1 MSNKDNGV
9 IQFTCEHCEISLT
22 VDESLAGVSGP
33 CPSCGKPTK
42 SPDQKLRAGLRSDL
56 RDERPRQEPARGPV
70 DQGGGRGR
78 EFPGERPKKTARR
91 VVSEARQEREEV
103 AAVIR
108 LLGLGLILLL
118 LVLLAVYFGYQA
130 FGS

>member
-1 MSNKDNGV
+1 MRNKDNGV
-9 IQFTCEHCEISLT
+9 IQFTCEHCKVSLT

-42 SPDQKLRAGLRSDL
+42 SPHQKLRAGL

-78 EFPGERPKKTARR
+78 EFPGERPKKTAQR
-91 VVSEARQEREEV
+91 VVSETRQEREEV
-103 AAVIR
+103 VAVIR

-118 LVLLAVYFGYQA
+118 LVLLAVYFVYLA
-130 FGS
+130 LGS

>member
-1 MSNKDNGV
+1 
-9 IQFTCEHCEISLT
+9 
-22 VDESLAGVSGP
+22 
-33 CPSCGKPTK
+33 
-42 SPDQKLRAGLRSDL
+42 
-56 RDERPRQEPARGPV
+56 
-70 DQGGGRGR
+70 
-78 EFPGERPKKTARR
+78 
-91 VVSEARQEREEV
+91 VVSETRQEREEV